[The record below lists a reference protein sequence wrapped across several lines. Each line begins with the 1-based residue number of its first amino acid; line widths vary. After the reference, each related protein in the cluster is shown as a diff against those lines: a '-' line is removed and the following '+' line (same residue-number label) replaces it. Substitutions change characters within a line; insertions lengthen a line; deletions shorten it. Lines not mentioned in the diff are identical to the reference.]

1 MKPLKLVIEGIKSFS
16 NRVEIDF
23 DEVSKGGLFGIF
35 GNTGSGKSAILDSII
50 IALYGDLNG
59 SKMADIINARKNS
72 AFVSLDFEICE
83 KTVRKRYLV
92 ERTFKLKKDGT
103 YSGADAS
110 LYETTSGVAVMM
122 AHQVSAVGKEIERI
136 IGLGQSEFTKCII
149 LPQGEFSQ
157 FVKTTKSE
165 RAKIIEKLFSL
176 ERFGERFNAKLKN
189 ELTQLHGKINSKK
202 EILSQMPPVTK
213 EDVETAVIGR
223 QQLEKELVIENEKL
237 LKITEYIEKN
247 QVYYTL
253 YDQLLK
259 HRATF
264 EKLQNDKPK
273 IEDYKKTVVLYEK
286 AEKIVEAGT
295 IVKDSKT
302 QLNKLL
308 TRYNELKREFEVIQ
322 SKKIEVESEYEKSPI
337 LVEELRLAEIK
348 KDGFEQMKE
357 LYVKH
362 KNLIDTI
369 SKRKKKIVDYSD
381 NIEKLNADITNLGA
395 TIAKIEE
402 ERTLL
407 EKGASVEKIFAIICD
422 SAIKE
427 EYLKQIDY
435 YTEHIS
441 QLQKFEDESRLF
453 KYVMSESES
462 RLSYFDAKNKS
473 IVLGDNGSVDS
484 AIANYQRYQESLKNI
499 EQKLRKVNA
508 EKVGL
513 IARLNGFAERL
524 KDEEILLET
533 DQNGL
538 DEVDGK
544 LLKIIDNI
552 NDFEKEYESAKI
564 KYKTLDAQIKSL
576 TETYSLTLKTY
587 LESSRE
593 ISQIESNVNSCETL
607 LKAQEENLTALLDD
621 DLPNFETALK
631 VKETVGDC
639 EGLNSQI
646 QKFDSDF
653 NYYKVSIEN
662 NEKELNSVKFSN
674 EKYLENLKNQQEKQ
688 KTVHEID
695 KNLLEIKKSIENLS
709 QNFENRCIIEKD
721 ISTLN
726 ARASVFERLEKAV
739 ERRAFSEYIA
749 YEFLND
755 IANQARRTLLELTNG
770 KYDVVYKDSVESG
783 KIGFYVLDN
792 GNGGIERAVST
803 LSGGETFLVSLS
815 LALAL
820 SASIYAGSDRPME
833 FFFLDEGFGTL
844 DAELVDT
851 VLDSLEKLRNKNFSI
866 GLISHLSEMKSRI
879 DRKILVTPDDGING
893 SSIKIII

>member
-16 NRVEIDF
+16 NRIEIDF
-23 DEVSKGGLFGIF
+23 DKVSKGGLFGIF

-122 AHQVSAVGKEIERI
+122 AHQVSAVGKEIESI

-189 ELTQLHGKINSKK
+189 ELSSLSGQINSKNDT
-202 EILSQMPPVTK
+202 LSQIAPVTK
-213 EDVETAVIGR
+213 EDVETATR
-223 QQLEKELVIENEKL
+223 AKEQLENEYKIENKKL

-264 EKLQNDKPK
+264 EKMQSEKPI
-273 IEDYKKTVVLYEK
+273 IESYKKTISLYEK
-286 AEKIVEAGT
+286 AKKIVEIGSQ
-295 IVKDSKT
+295 IKGSKK
-302 QLNKLL
+302 QLNDYL
-308 TRYNELKREFEVIQ
+308 THYSDLKYEFEKIKSQ
-322 SKKIEVESEYEKSPI
+322 KIEIECEYAKYPR
-337 LVEELRLAEIK
+337 LVDERRLAESK
-348 KDGFEQMKE
+348 KEDFEKMQE
-357 LYVKH
+357 DYNKH
-362 KNLIDTI
+362 KFL
-369 SKRKKKIVDYSD
+369 
-381 NIEKLNADITNLGA
+381 
-395 TIAKIEE
+395 IAKIA
-402 ERTLL
+402 ERKSKIADYNAKIDELNKEIATFTSKIDGLMVERKQL
-407 EKGASVEKIFAIICD
+407 EINTSVEKIF
-422 SAIKE
+422 SFVSNSVIKE
-427 EYLKQIDY
+427 EYLRQIRY
-435 YTEHIS
+435 YTEQI
-441 QLQKFEDESRLF
+441 SRLREF
-453 KYVMSESES
+453 NEDTPLYKYVMSEAKCQLSFYKEKNESITISE
-462 RLSYFDAKNKS
+462 NE
-473 IVLGDNGSVDS
+473 SVDS
-484 AIANYQRYQESLKNI
+484 SIENYQRHQDKLKELDQI
-499 EQKLRKVNA
+499 ISKANA
-508 EKVGL
+508 ENVGL
-513 IARLNGFAERL
+513 ITKLNGFAESV
-524 KDEEILLET
+524 KDEEVLLEN

-538 DEVDGK
+538 NEVDGK
-544 LLKIIDNI
+544 LLKIVENI
-552 NDFEKEYESAKI
+552 NDFEKEYESLRFQYKNLDLKI
-564 KYKTLDAQIKSL
+564 KNLIEANTSI
-576 TETYSLTLKTY
+576 LKTY
-587 LESSRE
+587 LESSNE
-593 ISQIESNVNSCETL
+593 ISEVETRVNSCKTL
-607 LKAQEENLTALLDD
+607 IEKQEADLSPLFDS
-621 DLPNFETALK
+621 DLPNYEAAVEVTKSVVDFKT
-631 VKETVGDC
+631 
-639 EGLNSQI
+639 LNDKI
-646 QKFDSDF
+646 AKFDSDF
-653 NYYKVSIEN
+653 NYYKVSIDN
-662 NEKELNSVKFSN
+662 NEKELESVRFSH
-674 EKYLENLKNQQEKQ
+674 EEYLENLKNQQEKQ
-688 KTVHEID
+688 KSVHEID
-695 KNLLEIKKSIENLS
+695 KNLLEIKKSIEILS
-709 QNFENRCIIEKD
+709 QNFEKRCIIEKD
-721 ISTLN
+721 ISTLS
-726 ARASVFERLEKAV
+726 ARASVFERLEKVV

-755 IANQARRTLLELTNG
+755 IANQARKTLLELTNG

>member
-189 ELTQLHGKINSKK
+189 ELTELHGKINSKK

-362 KNLIDTI
+362 KNLIDAI
-369 SKRKKKIVDYSD
+369 SKRKKKIADYSD

-407 EKGASVEKIFAIICD
+407 EKGTSVEKIFAIICD
-422 SAIKE
+422 SAMKE

-441 QLQKFEDESRLF
+441 QLRKFEDESLLF

-499 EQKLRKVNA
+499 EQKLSKVNA
-508 EKVGL
+508 GKVGL

-721 ISTLN
+721 IFTLS
-726 ARASVFERLEKAV
+726 ARASVFERLEKVV

>member
-189 ELTQLHGKINSKK
+189 ELTELHGKINSKK

-362 KNLIDTI
+362 KNLIDAI
-369 SKRKKKIVDYSD
+369 SKRKKKIADYSD

-407 EKGASVEKIFAIICD
+407 EKGTSVEKIFAIICD
-422 SAIKE
+422 SAMKE

-441 QLQKFEDESRLF
+441 QLRKFEDESLLF

-499 EQKLRKVNA
+499 EQKLSKVNA
-508 EKVGL
+508 GKVGL

-593 ISQIESNVNSCETL
+593 ISQIE
-607 LKAQEENLTALLDD
+607 
-621 DLPNFETALK
+621 
-631 VKETVGDC
+631 
-639 EGLNSQI
+639 
-646 QKFDSDF
+646 
-653 NYYKVSIEN
+653 
-662 NEKELNSVKFSN
+662 
-674 EKYLENLKNQQEKQ
+674 
-688 KTVHEID
+688 
-695 KNLLEIKKSIENLS
+695 
-709 QNFENRCIIEKD
+709 
-721 ISTLN
+721 
-726 ARASVFERLEKAV
+726 
-739 ERRAFSEYIA
+739 
-749 YEFLND
+749 
-755 IANQARRTLLELTNG
+755 
-770 KYDVVYKDSVESG
+770 
-783 KIGFYVLDN
+783 
-792 GNGGIERAVST
+792 
-803 LSGGETFLVSLS
+803 
-815 LALAL
+815 
-820 SASIYAGSDRPME
+820 
-833 FFFLDEGFGTL
+833 
-844 DAELVDT
+844 
-851 VLDSLEKLRNKNFSI
+851 
-866 GLISHLSEMKSRI
+866 
-879 DRKILVTPDDGING
+879 
-893 SSIKIII
+893 

>member
-189 ELTQLHGKINSKK
+189 ELTELHGKINSKK

-259 HRATF
+259 HRLTF

-302 QLNKLL
+302 QLNNLL

-348 KDGFEQMKE
+348 KDGFEQMQE

-407 EKGASVEKIFAIICD
+407 EKGTSVEKIFAIICD
-422 SAIKE
+422 SAMKE

-441 QLQKFEDESRLF
+441 QLRKFEDESLLF

-499 EQKLRKVNA
+499 EQKLSKVNA
-508 EKVGL
+508 GKVGL

-587 LESSRE
+587 LERSRE

-607 LKAQEENLTALLDD
+607 LKAQEENLTALLDV
-621 DLPNFETALK
+621 DLPDFETALK

-721 ISTLN
+721 IFTLS
-726 ARASVFERLEKAV
+726 ARASVFERLEKVV